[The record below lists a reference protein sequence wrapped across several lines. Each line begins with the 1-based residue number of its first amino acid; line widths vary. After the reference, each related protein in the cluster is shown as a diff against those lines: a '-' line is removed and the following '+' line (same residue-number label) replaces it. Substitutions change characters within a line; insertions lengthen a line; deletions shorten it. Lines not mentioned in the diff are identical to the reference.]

1 MILSPAW
8 QQEQSEFPM
17 TDHQEIYR
25 EQAAQYELLVSREDY
40 QGNIFRALNKVVP
53 FAGLKVADFGAG
65 TGRLACLLAPVV
77 DRVYAFDRSPHM
89 LSVAAEKLQRSGLEN
104 WQVAVSDHRAM
115 AMKTGAVDAA
125 LSGWSVWYVVLENPG
140 NWEQELARALGEM
153 HRVVRPGGTVVL
165 LESLGTGQEQPDP
178 PPELLP
184 YFAYLEARGFRRN
197 WIRTDYRF
205 QDRAEAESSARFF
218 FGEAMIARITEDER
232 GVILP
237 ECTGLWSKL
246 RE

>member
-1 MILSPAW
+1 
-8 QQEQSEFPM
+8 M

-40 QGNIFRALNKVVP
+40 QGNILRALNKVVP
-53 FAGLKVADFGAG
+53 FAGLAVADFGAG
-65 TGRLACLLAPVV
+65 TGRLACLLAPVAN
-77 DRVYAFDRSPHM
+77 RVYAFDRSPHM

-115 AMKTGAVDAA
+115 PLKTGAVDVAI
-125 LSGWSVWYVVLENPG
+125 SGWSVWYVVLENPG
-140 NWEQELARALGEM
+140 NWEEQLARALGEM
-153 HRVVRPGGTVVL
+153 HRVVRPGGRFVL

-184 YFAYLEARGFRRN
+184 YLAYLEAHGFRRDS
-197 WIRTDYRF
+197 IRTDYRF
-205 QDRAEAESSARFF
+205 KDRAEAESSAKFF
-218 FGEAMIARITEDER
+218 FGEAMIARITQDER

-237 ECTGLWSKL
+237 ECTGLWWKL

>member
-1 MILSPAW
+1 
-8 QQEQSEFPM
+8 M

-40 QGNIFRALNKVVP
+40 QQNIFRALNQIVP
-53 FAGLKVADFGAG
+53 FAGLTVADFGAG

-77 DRVYAFDRSPHM
+77 NRVYAFDRSPHM

-115 AMKTGAVDAA
+115 AMKTGAVDVAI
-125 LSGWSVWYVVLENPG
+125 SGWSVWYVVLENPG
-140 NWEQELARALGEM
+140 SWEDELARALGEM
-153 HRVVRPGGTVVL
+153 HRVVRPGGRFVL

-184 YFAYLEARGFRRN
+184 YFAYLEAHGFCRDSL
-197 WIRTDYRF
+197 RTDYRF
-205 QDRAEAESSARFF
+205 QDRVEAESSAKFF

-237 ECTGLWSKL
+237 ECTGLWW
-246 RE
+246 RERGYGI

>member
-1 MILSPAW
+1 MS
-8 QQEQSEFPM
+8 
-17 TDHQEIYR
+17 DHQEIYR
-25 EQAAQYELLVSREDY
+25 EQATQYELLVSREDY

-53 FAGLKVADFGAG
+53 FAGLRVADFGAG

-89 LSVAAEKLQRSGLEN
+89 LSVAAEKLQRSGLGN

-115 AMKTGAVDAA
+115 AMKTGAVDVAI
-125 LSGWSVWYVVLENPG
+125 SGWSVWYVVLENPG

-153 HRVVRPGGTVVL
+153 HRVVRPGGTFVL
-165 LESLGTGQEQPDP
+165 LESLGTGHEQPDP

-184 YFAYLEARGFRRN
+184 YFAYLEAHGFRRDS
-197 WIRTDYRF
+197 IRTDYRF
-205 QDRAEAESSARFF
+205 QDRAEAEKSVRFF
-218 FGEAMIARITEDER
+218 FGEEMVAKIRENEQ

-237 ECTGLWSKL
+237 ESTGIWWLNHEERKP
-246 RE
+246 

>member
-1 MILSPAW
+1 
-8 QQEQSEFPM
+8 M

-40 QGNIFRALNKVVP
+40 QGNILRALNKVVP
-53 FAGLKVADFGAG
+53 FAGLTVADFGAG
-65 TGRLACLLAPVV
+65 TGRLTCLVAPVA
-77 DRVYAFDRSPHM
+77 DRVHAFDRSPHM
-89 LSVAAEKLQRSGLEN
+89 LSVARAKLQQSGLEN

-115 AMKTGAVDAA
+115 AMKTGAVDVA

-140 NWEQELARALGEM
+140 NWEEELARALGEM
-153 HRVVRPGGTVVL
+153 QRVVRPGGTFVL
-165 LESLGTGQEQPDP
+165 LESLGTGKEQPDP
-178 PPELLP
+178 PSELLP
-184 YFAYLEARGFRRN
+184 YFAYLEAHGFRRDS
-197 WIRTDYRF
+197 IRTDYRF
-205 QDRAEAESSARFF
+205 QDRAEAESSAKFF

>member
-1 MILSPAW
+1 
-8 QQEQSEFPM
+8 M

-40 QGNIFRALNKVVP
+40 QGNILRTLNKVVP
-53 FAGLKVADFGAG
+53 FAGLTVADFGAG
-65 TGRLACLLAPVV
+65 TGRLACLLAPLVN
-77 DRVYAFDRSPHM
+77 RVYAFDRSPHM

-115 AMKTGAVDAA
+115 AMKTGVADVA

-140 NWEQELARALGEM
+140 SWEEELARALGEM
-153 HRVVRPGGTVVL
+153 QRVVRPGGTLVL
-165 LESLGTGQEQPDP
+165 LESLGTGHEQPDP
-178 PPELLP
+178 PAELLP
-184 YFAYLEARGFRRN
+184 YYAYLKERGFRRD

-205 QDRAEAESSARFF
+205 NSKAEAEESVRFF
-218 FGEAMIARITEDER
+218 FGEEMVAKIRENEQ

-237 ECTGLWSKL
+237 ECTGIWWLNH
-246 RE
+246 E